1 MEKENPLVSII
12 TPCYNG
18 ENVMHRLLDSI
29 LSQTYSNIEFILI
42 NDGSTDHSEE
52 IWYQYEKKK
61 KKKGIKTI
69 YIHQRNQGLGAAIN
83 AGLKVF
89 TGDYLCWPDIDD
101 YFEDTSVEKRVNFLE
116 THKEYGSVSS
126 DANQYMEDNLSEPV
140 GTMASWL
147 KHKEDEWQFEWLLKG
162 QSLFCS
168 GCHMLRTTS
177 FLDVNPDRYIYPAR
191 RGQNN
196 QMLLPIYYKYKHGF
210 IDEPL
215 YNYIVYKKSMS
226 TPDITEESALD
237 RINEYLELL
246 RWTFKQ
252 IMFDEKTEKMCMEEL
267 RKIQWND
274 MSKIFV
280 EYGHPILFLKLYF
293 SLKMY
298 QTEMKKELKSVL
310 LSIKQ
315 KWSNWKN
322 VK

>member
-52 IWYQYEKKK
+52 IW
-61 KKKGIKTI
+61 
-69 YIHQRNQGLGAAIN
+69 
-83 AGLKVF
+83 
-89 TGDYLCWPDIDD
+89 
-101 YFEDTSVEKRVNFLE
+101 
-116 THKEYGSVSS
+116 
-126 DANQYMEDNLSEPV
+126 NQYMEDNLSEPV

-310 LSIKQ
+310 LSMKQ
-315 KWSNWKN
+315 KWSNWKY

>member
-52 IWYQYEKKK
+52 IWYQYEKKFNE
-61 KKKGIKTI
+61 KGIKTI

-126 DANQYMEDNLSEPV
+126 DANQYMEDNLS
-140 GTMASWL
+140 A
-147 KHKEDEWQFEWLLKG
+147 
-162 QSLFCS
+162 
-168 GCHMLRTTS
+168 
-177 FLDVNPDRYIYPAR
+177 PDRYIYPAR

-310 LSIKQ
+310 LSMKQ
-315 KWSNWKN
+315 KWSNWKY

>member
-1 MEKENPLVSII
+1 M
-12 TPCYNG
+12 
-18 ENVMHRLLDSI
+18 
-29 LSQTYSNIEFILI
+29 
-42 NDGSTDHSEE
+42 
-52 IWYQYEKKK
+52 
-61 KKKGIKTI
+61 
-69 YIHQRNQGLGAAIN
+69 
-83 AGLKVF
+83 KVF

-310 LSIKQ
+310 LSMKQ
-315 KWSNWKN
+315 KWSNWKY